1 MTETNDSLFYLGK
14 RYDLHNHKVIQQTLL
29 YEPADLTTHAV
40 ITGMTGSGKTG
51 LGVCLLE
58 EAALQRLPAII
69 IDPKGDLTNLLLHF
83 PNLLPADFQPWVD
96 PDEARR
102 KGLSLQAFAE
112 QTADLWKNG
121 LQSWGLGSEQ
131 LLALQRNVDYAIYT
145 PGSTAAIPVN
155 ILSSFEAPG
164 LDWGVESEILRER
177 ISSIVT
183 SLLALVGVD
192 NVDPLRSREHILLAN
207 IIENAWQKGKS
218 IDLVELILQVQN
230 PPFDRLGAFA
240 IDQLFPE
247 KDRFD
252 LALLL
257 NNFLASPSF
266 QTWITGQSL
275 DVPAFL
281 YGPGNKPRHSIFYLA
296 HLSEKERMFF
306 VSLLFAAVE
315 SWMRSQRGTSSLRTL
330 LYFDEITGYLPPVA
344 NPPSRPIMLR
354 MLKQARAFGV
364 GLVLATQNPVDL
376 DYKALSNAGTWMI
389 GRLQTEND
397 KERLLDGLISATN
410 ISDRSTYEN
419 LISGLDKRVFMLHN
433 VHHPEPVLFSTRW
446 ALNYLAGPLTRA
458 QLPALL
464 QMAGISQP
472 AEATAIQQAPAAAE
486 SRPAVSP
493 AAGSIPTIQEDS
505 LAYSSTRPTVNIAV
519 QEYFL
524 ANDLGVKE
532 ASRSLQL
539 TGSVQAQGIVYRP
552 LLLAQATISYYVQ
565 RYRFEHTL
573 RLTSLLFNGE
583 DRIVRWED
591 FPFRN
596 LQKQDFHQAPLPQS
610 QFSPLPGWLL
620 DERHIKDLERDF
632 NEWAY
637 RNAAIYLRANNTLD
651 QYAGPGVTE
660 EAFREMCIQ
669 SAQEQAAQETKK
681 IESSYDAKIQKM
693 LSKVTRQEQEVDQQQ
708 DELQSR
714 RTEELGTHGE
724 LLLSLFTSRKRSVS
738 KSLTKRRLT
747 QQAKDDLEQE
757 KQELEALEQQLEAL
771 KKDKEEELEAVKEK
785 WESAVDDVSEVP
797 VKPYKKD
804 VFVEYFGI
812 AWSPYYLI
820 SDGGRLQEVPAFSAK
835 ASR

>member
-1 MTETNDSLFYLGK
+1 MPEIKDSLFYLGK
-14 RYDLHNHKVIQQTLL
+14 QYDIQNHKVTQQPLL

-58 EAALQRLPAII
+58 EAAQQRLPAII
-69 IDPKGDLTNLLLHF
+69 IDPKGDMTNLLLHF
-83 PNLLPADFQPWVD
+83 PNLLPADFQPWVN

-102 KGLSLQAFAE
+102 KGLSLQGFAE
-112 QTADLWKNG
+112 ETASLWKNG
-121 LQSWGLGSEQ
+121 LQAWGLGTEQ

-145 PGSTAAIPVN
+145 PGSTAGTPVN
-155 ILSSFEAPG
+155 ILSSFAAPA
-164 LDWGVESEILRER
+164 LDWGSESEVLRER
-177 ISSIVT
+177 ISSTVT

-192 NVDPLRSREHILLAN
+192 DVDPLRSREHILLAN
-207 IIENAWQKGKS
+207 IIENAWQQGKS
-218 IDLVELILQVQN
+218 IDLVEMILQVQN
-230 PPFDRLGAFA
+230 PPFERLGAFT
-240 IDQLFPE
+240 INQLFPQ

-281 YGPGNKPRHSIFYLA
+281 YGQNNKPRHSIFYLA

-315 SWMRSQRGTSSLRTL
+315 SWMRAQRGTSSLRSL

-354 MLKQARAFGV
+354 MLKQARAFGL

-397 KERLLDGLISATN
+397 KDRLLDGLISATN
-410 ISDRSTYEN
+410 IGDRSTYEN

-433 VHHPEPVLFSTRW
+433 VQHPEPLLFSTRW

-458 QLPALL
+458 QLPALME
-464 QMAGISQP
+464 MAGISQP
-472 AEATAIQQAPAAAE
+472 AEGAAVQSEAVHSTPSSLPVE
-486 SRPAVSP
+486 S
-493 AAGSIPTIQEDS
+493 GIPPVKET
-505 LAYSSTRPTVNIAV
+505 LNAYSKTRPTVSATT

-532 ASRSLQL
+532 ASRPLQL
-539 TGSVQAQGIVYRP
+539 SGSVQAQGIVYKP

-573 RLTSLLFNGE
+573 RLTALVSNGE
-583 DRIVRWED
+583 ERIVRWED
-591 FPFRN
+591 FPFRS
-596 LQKQDFHQAPLPQS
+596 LQKEDFHQAPLPQA
-610 QFSPLPGWLL
+610 QFSQLPGWLVE
-620 DERHIKDLERDF
+620 ERHLKDLEKDF

-637 RNAAIYLRANNTLD
+637 RNATIYLHANSTLD
-651 QYAGPGVTE
+651 QFAGPDVGQDE
-660 EAFREMCIQ
+660 FRELCNR
-669 SAQEQAAQETKK
+669 SAQVKIAQETKI
-681 IESSYDAKIQKM
+681 IESGYDAKIQKM
-693 LSKVTRQEQEVDQQQ
+693 LSKITRQEQEVDQQQ

-724 LLLSLFTSRKRSVS
+724 LLLSLLGSRKRSLS

-757 KQELEALEQQLEAL
+757 KQELEALEQQLEGL
-771 KKDKEEELEAVKEK
+771 KKEKEEALAAASEK
-785 WESAVDDVSEVP
+785 WTAAVDEVSQVP

-804 VFVEYFGI
+804 VFIEYFGI
-812 AWSPYYLI
+812 TWSPYYLI
-820 SDGGRLQEVPAFSAK
+820 GEGERIQEVPAFSRK
-835 ASR
+835 VG